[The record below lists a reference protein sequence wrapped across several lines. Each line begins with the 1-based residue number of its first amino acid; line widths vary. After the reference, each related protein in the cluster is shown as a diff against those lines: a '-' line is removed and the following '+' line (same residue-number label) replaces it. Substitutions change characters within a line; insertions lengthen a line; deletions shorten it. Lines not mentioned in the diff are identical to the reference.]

1 MNSLTKEEK
10 EKQDSKRNKYRYVSL
25 FLKWEIGIFCTVAI
39 LIAIYFL
46 VDYFDGITKY
56 QNAISHVKSKYHER
70 AVHLTFTAIAFFA
83 MLYVATS
90 IFILLSHRSVEDSRM
105 HCLPI
110 IISPIFLVIEN
121 GFLHLFNNLYYEIM
135 MTIFSAMVV
144 GVITFASLKFSFEL
158 SSQRKRLFDTSSIKP
173 DINILKTDSDTYY
186 AEIKQNGCY
195 FCGAFIGNIKKIFY
209 SDIKKT
215 GNRFELHNL
224 FFPNHKVFFE
234 KNTQEL
240 SAHPINFTLAKDE
253 LINEQYDKFLQY
265 YNLKKSDYINLY
277 WIFRDTQNFYYF
289 AQMPRDNTK
298 YNVIGVNEHMMT
310 RLVYLYNREIFY
322 NRNENT
328 YGFQYKFCKALYNFK
343 KRFFKIIYRR
353 DNSDIVYRAMDW
365 FKIPYNFYANIE
377 TNQTKSGG

>member
-253 LINEQYDKFLQY
+253 LINEQYDKL
-265 YNLKKSDYINLY
+265 LKDYKGNNDAYKNLY

-322 NRNENT
+322 NRNQNT
-328 YGFQYKFCKALYNFK
+328 YGFQYKFCKAPYNFK
-343 KRFFKIIYRR
+343 KRFFKLIYRR
-353 DNSDIVYRAMDW
+353 DNSAIVYRAMDW

-377 TNQTKSGG
+377 TNQTESGG

>member
-1 MNSLTKEEK
+1 MNSLTKEEM

-186 AEIKQNGCY
+186 AEIKQNG
-195 FCGAFIGNIKKIFY
+195 
-209 SDIKKT
+209 
-215 GNRFELHNL
+215 
-224 FFPNHKVFFE
+224 
-234 KNTQEL
+234 
-240 SAHPINFTLAKDE
+240 
-253 LINEQYDKFLQY
+253 
-265 YNLKKSDYINLY
+265 
-277 WIFRDTQNFYYF
+277 
-289 AQMPRDNTK
+289 
-298 YNVIGVNEHMMT
+298 
-310 RLVYLYNREIFY
+310 
-322 NRNENT
+322 
-328 YGFQYKFCKALYNFK
+328 
-343 KRFFKIIYRR
+343 
-353 DNSDIVYRAMDW
+353 
-365 FKIPYNFYANIE
+365 
-377 TNQTKSGG
+377 